1 VTGAIDVLAV
11 GDLNPDLLVTGD
23 VTPRFGQAEQDI
35 SAHLTLGGSAGI
47 FAAGAARLGLR
58 TAIAATIGDDDLG
71 RATRAMLVARGVDVS
86 LVGIDPDR
94 PTGLSINLQR
104 SDDRA
109 ILTDRGA
116 IPALDVA
123 AAVAAAERGV
133 RHVHIASVFLIP
145 ALAAEGGTLVDA
157 AQRAGATVSVD
168 TNFDPSGEFAAP
180 DWLRDADVVM
190 SNEAEALALARSSEE
205 QVSAPGG
212 AEPAAASGR
221 GEGGDGEALAL
232 ADRGDEGAARGDD
245 EARGRAG
252 REDALLA
259 AGRDLAARGALVA
272 VKRGSAGALAVRGD
286 CVIEVPAPEASG
298 PDSVGAGDS
307 FDAGLVWA
315 LLDGRP
321 LDEALGIACAC
332 GTLSLRAAG
341 GVDGQATLDEAL
353 RLAAE
358 LRSAR

>member
-1 VTGAIDVLAV
+1 VTGALDVLAL

-23 VTPRFGQAEQDI
+23 VTPRFGQAEQDV

-71 RATRAMLVARGVDVS
+71 RATRTMLVARDVDVS
-86 LVGIDPDR
+86 LVAVDPDQ

-104 SDDRA
+104 DDDRA

-123 AAVAAAERGV
+123 AATAAMQRGV

-145 ALAAEGGTLVDA
+145 ALAAEGGSLVA
-157 AQRAGATVSVD
+157 AARRVGATVSVD
-168 TNFDPSGEFAAP
+168 TNFDPAGAFAAP
-180 DWLRDADVVM
+180 AWLREADVLM
-190 SNEAEALALARSSEE
+190 PNEIEALALARGREGAGLAA
-205 QVSAPGG
+205 APG
-212 AEPAAASGR
+212 AASR
-221 GEGGDGEALAL
+221 GALP
-232 ADRGDEGAARGDD
+232 ARD
-245 EARGRAG
+245 
-252 REDALLA
+252 DALLIA
-259 AGRDLAARGALVA
+259 ARDLAARGALVV
-272 VKRGSAGALAVRGD
+272 VKRGAAGALAVRGD
-286 CVIEVPAPEASG
+286 EIIEAAAPAASG

-321 LDEALGIACAC
+321 LGEALGVACAC
-332 GTLSLRAAG
+332 GALSLRAAG
-341 GVDGQATLDEAL
+341 GVEGQATLDEAL

>member
-1 VTGAIDVLAV
+1 MTGALDVLAV

-23 VTPRFGQAEQDI
+23 VTPRFGQAEQDV

-71 RATRAMLVARGVDVS
+71 RATRAMLVARDVDVT
-86 LVGIDPDR
+86 LVGIDPGR

-104 SDDRA
+104 DDDRA

-123 AAVAAAERGV
+123 AAVAAVERGV
-133 RHVHIASVFLIP
+133 RHMHIASLFLIP
-145 ALAAEGGTLVDA
+145 ALAAEGGALVA
-157 AQRAGATVSVD
+157 AAKRVGATVSVD
-168 TNFDPSGEFAAP
+168 TNFDPAGEFAAP
-180 DWLRDADVVM
+180 EWLREADVLM
-190 SNEAEALALARSSEE
+190 PNETEALALARGSEE
-205 QVSAPGG
+205 AGLTAAPG
-212 AEPAAASGR
+212 AASPGALPP
-221 GEGGDGEALAL
+221 GD
-232 ADRGDEGAARGDD
+232 
-245 EARGRAG
+245 
-252 REDALLA
+252 DALLA
-259 AGRDLAARGALVA
+259 AARHLAARGALVA
-272 VKRGSAGALAVRGD
+272 VKRGAAGALAVRGD
-286 CVIEVPAPEASG
+286 EVIEVPAPAASG
-298 PDSVGAGDS
+298 PDSVGAGDA

-332 GTLSLRAAG
+332 GALSLRAAG
-341 GVDGQATLDEAL
+341 GVEGQATLDEAL

>member
-1 VTGAIDVLAV
+1 VTGALDVLAV

-23 VTPRFGQAEQDI
+23 VTPRFGQAEQDVG
-35 SAHLTLGGSAGI
+35 AYLTLGGSAGI

-71 RATRAMLVARGVDVS
+71 RATRAMLAVRRVDLSFVA
-86 LVGIDPDR
+86 IDPDR

-104 SDDRA
+104 DDDRA

-123 AAVAAAERGV
+123 AAIAAVERGV
-133 RHVHIASVFLIP
+133 RHVHVASLFLIP
-145 ALAAEGGTLVDA
+145 ALAAEGGALVA
-157 AQRAGATVSVD
+157 AAKRVGATVSVD
-168 TNFDPSGEFAAP
+168 TNFDPAGEFAAP
-180 DWLRDADVVM
+180 QWLREADVLM
-190 SNEAEALALARSSEE
+190 PNETEALALAQDSEE
-205 QVSAPGG
+205 ADLAAAPG
-212 AEPAAASGR
+212 AASPG
-221 GEGGDGEALAL
+221 AL
-232 ADRGDEGAARGDD
+232 
-245 EARGRAG
+245 RAG
-252 REDALLA
+252 DHALLA
-259 AGRDLAARGALVA
+259 AASDLAARGALVA
-272 VKRGSAGALAVRGD
+272 VKRGARGVVAVRGD
-286 CVIEVPAPEASG
+286 EVIEVPAPAATG

-321 LDEALGIACAC
+321 LDEALGMACAC
-332 GTLSLRAAG
+332 GALSLRAAG
-341 GVDGQATLDEAL
+341 GVEGQATLDEAL

>member
-1 VTGAIDVLAV
+1 VTHALDVLAV

-23 VTPRFGQAEQDI
+23 VTPRFGQAEQDV
-35 SAHLTLGGSAGI
+35 STQLTLGGSAGI

-58 TAIAATIGDDDLG
+58 TAIAATIGDDYLG
-71 RATRAMLVARGVDVS
+71 RATRAMLVARGVDDG
-86 LVGIDPDR
+86 LVRVDPAL

-104 SDDRA
+104 DDDRA

-123 AAVAAAERGV
+123 AAVAAVERGA
-133 RHVHIASVFLIP
+133 RHVHLASVFLIP
-145 ALAAEGGTLVDA
+145 ALAKQGGALVEA
-157 AQRAGATVSVD
+157 ARRAGATVSVD
-168 TNFDPSGEFAAP
+168 TNFDPAREFAAP
-180 DWLRDADVVM
+180 EWLRDADVLM
-190 SNEAEALALARSSEE
+190 PNETEALALA
-205 QVSAPGG
+205 G
-212 AEPAAASGR
+212 AG
-221 GEGGDGEALAL
+221 GEGGALL
-232 ADRGDEGAARGDD
+232 TAAR
-245 EARGRAG
+245 E
-252 REDALLA
+252 
-259 AGRDLAARGALVA
+259 LAARGALVV
-272 VKRGSAGALAVRGD
+272 VKRGSAGAFAVRGD
-286 CVIEVPAPEASG
+286 EVVEVPAPAATG
-298 PDSVGAGDS
+298 PDAVGAGDS

-332 GTLSLRAAG
+332 GALSLRAAG

>member
-1 VTGAIDVLAV
+1 VTGALDVLAV

-23 VTPRFGQAEQDI
+23 VTPRFGQAEQDV
-35 SAHLTLGGSAGI
+35 SARLTLGGSAGI

-71 RATRAMLVARGVDVS
+71 RATRAMLVTRSVDDG
-86 LVGIDPDR
+86 LVRVDPDLA
-94 PTGLSINLQR
+94 TGLSINLQR
-104 SDDRA
+104 EDDRA

-123 AAVAAAERGV
+123 AAVAAVERGV
-133 RHVHIASVFLIP
+133 RHVHLASVFLIP
-145 ALAAEGGTLVDA
+145 ALAAEGGELVAA

-168 TNFDPSGEFAAP
+168 TNFDPGGEFAAP
-180 DWLRDADVVM
+180 EWLRDADVVVP
-190 SNEAEALALARSSEE
+190 NEAEALALA
-205 QVSAPGG
+205 
-212 AEPAAASGR
+212 
-221 GEGGDGEALAL
+221 
-232 ADRGDEGAARGDD
+232 
-245 EARGRAG
+245 G
-252 REDALLA
+252 REAALLA
-259 AGRDLAARGALVA
+259 AARDLAARGALVV
-272 VKRGSAGALAVRGD
+272 VKRGARGAVAVRGD
-286 CVIEVPAPEASG
+286 DVVEAPAPGASG

-321 LDEALGIACAC
+321 LDEALALACAC
-332 GTLSLRAAG
+332 GALSLRAAG
-341 GVDGQATLDEAL
+341 GVEGQATLDEAL